1 MIELHRVTKTYNGVK
16 ALDDVSFTVHP
27 GSVTGFLGP
36 NGAGKSTAMRI
47 LAGLARPTSGRA
59 TVLGKPYAELA
70 RPGYD
75 VGTLLD
81 AGAQH
86 PGRTGR
92 EVLTLGALMLGLPKS
107 RVDEVLDLV
116 GLTGK
121 EAGRPIRGYSLGMRQ
136 RLGIGHALLGRPR
149 ALILDEPANGLD
161 PPGHP
166 VDARA
171 PARPGRLRLRRS
183 AQLPPAVR
191 GGAGRRPHRDDRR
204 RTRPGRRHPRRAQPR
219 PHPRTNL
226 PRPHFPNLPHP
237 PPDPLTTH
245 HPPPHSGLTCAQNS
259 RLTTAPASDS
269 PSELET
275 HHRVDV

>member
-161 PPGHP
+161 PQGIQWM
-166 VDARA
+166 REL
-171 PARPGRLRLRRS
+171 LRGLAAS
-183 AQLPPAVR
+183 GCAVLLSSHLLYEVEQVADR
-191 GGAGRRPHRDDRR
+191 IVMIGAGRVLADGTLAELSQG
-204 RTRPGRRHPRRAQPR
+204 RTLEQTFLALTSQTF
-219 PHPRTNL
+219 RT
-226 PRPHFPNLPHP
+226 
-237 PPDPLTTH
+237 
-245 HPPPHSGLTCAQNS
+245 
-259 RLTTAPASDS
+259 PA
-269 PSELET
+269 
-275 HHRVDV
+275 